1 MLCYSFLEKRGDYI
15 KKFINWKLISNNNE
29 VVNNEFVECE
39 FDNNII
45 KYLENNNTMNIIDL
59 NKNTYK
65 RENDEFAFE
74 IDFNNR
80 LFNYILK
87 KEELSIENA
96 SIDADIKKNDS
107 EILLKYDLGEDIKE
121 IIIQLL

>member
-39 FDNNII
+39 FVNDIL
-45 KYLENNNTMNIIDL
+45 KYLENDTMNIIDL
-59 NKNTYK
+59 NKNIYI
-65 RENDEFAFE
+65 RENDEFTFE

-96 SIDADIKKNDS
+96 VIDAEIKKNNSD
-107 EILLKYDLGEDIKE
+107 ILLKYNLGDEIKE